1 MVYLNEFLDMVPPK
15 IVGGDKYSW
24 SCYGDNARY
33 LDMENNVDVI
43 FVFQQNNFNNKELFV
58 LQYLNTDDRKNA
70 GYELINKY
78 AVGYQCLVISNT
90 ETSNN
95 YEDY

>member
-1 MVYLNEFLDMVPPK
+1 MFLNIRK
-15 IVGGDKYSW
+15 
-24 SCYGDNARY
+24 
-33 LDMENNVDVI
+33 
-43 FVFQQNNFNNKELFV
+43 FV

-78 AVGYQCLVISNT
+78 AVGYQGLVISNT

-95 YEDY
+95 YEDYCFFYTADAVPQKFKIGRDYQDSLS